1 MIGSAAHTAETLRK
15 MDNILILTHR
25 RPDGDTTGSAS
36 ALCYALRTLGKT
48 AYVAENPEITRR
60 YADLIDGFYPPAGWE
75 PEKVITVDCAAPD
88 MLYPAVQQ
96 YDNRIDLVIDHHG
109 SNTGFGVENLVFGS
123 YAACAEV
130 VCEVIEE
137 LGLTLTEEM
146 ARGIYIGASTDT
158 GCFKFSNTMANTHR
172 VAAKCLDTGLD
183 GGEIN
188 RALFETKSRARY
200 EIERMLFR
208 DMKFYKDGRIA
219 VALITREAKEQ
230 TGADWDDLD
239 AIAGI
244 PRQIEG
250 VEVGL
255 TLTELK
261 DGSTKISARTTKEV
275 DAAAICSQMGGGGHL
290 RAAGAT
296 VHCPSD
302 EAIRRAL
309 EATERVYRGEANGI
323 SV

>member
-1 MIGSAAHTAETLRK
+1 
-15 MDNILILTHR
+15 
-25 RPDGDTTGSAS
+25 
-36 ALCYALRTLGKT
+36 
-48 AYVAENPEITRR
+48 
-60 YADLIDGFYPPAGWE
+60 
-75 PEKVITVDCAAPD
+75 
-88 MLYPAVQQ
+88 
-96 YDNRIDLVIDHHG
+96 
-109 SNTGFGVENLVFGS
+109 
-123 YAACAEV
+123 
-130 VCEVIEE
+130 
-137 LGLTLTEEM
+137 
-146 ARGIYIGASTDT
+146 
-158 GCFKFSNTMANTHR
+158 
-172 VAAKCLDTGLD
+172 
-183 GGEIN
+183 
-188 RALFETKSRARY
+188 
-200 EIERMLFR
+200 
-208 DMKFYKDGRIA
+208 MKFYKDGRIA

-323 SV
+323 GV

>member
-1 MIGSAAHTAETLRK
+1 MITALIWSSTTTVRIPDSVWKTSCSAR
-15 MDNILILTHR
+15 
-25 RPDGDTTGSAS
+25 
-36 ALCYALRTLGKT
+36 
-48 AYVAENPEITRR
+48 
-60 YADLIDGFYPPAGWE
+60 
-75 PEKVITVDCAAPD
+75 
-88 MLYPAVQQ
+88 
-96 YDNRIDLVIDHHG
+96 
-109 SNTGFGVENLVFGS
+109 

-158 GCFKFSNTMANTHR
+158 GCFKFSNTTANTHR

-275 DAAAICSQMGGGGHL
+275 DAAAICSRIGRRRPPARSG
-290 RAAGAT
+290 
-296 VHCPSD
+296 SD
-302 EAIRRAL
+302 RTL
-309 EATERVYRGEANGI
+309 PVG
-323 SV
+323 